1 MFKFKLVEIAPN
13 GEKKKYGL
21 SMDTLEKALSRLEAD
36 TLSLMAHEERKGN
49 TVDLAACE
57 EGTCNCRYT
66 LAISTPSGETY
77 TRELYLQ

>member
-1 MFKFKLVEIAPN
+1 MFKFKLVEIAPD
-13 GEKKKYGL
+13 GEKKKYDL
-21 SMDTLEKALSRLEAD
+21 SMGTLEKARSTLEAS
-36 TLSLMAHEERKGN
+36 TLYLMAHEEHKGN
-49 TVDLAACE
+49 TVDLVACE